1 MSKKN
6 VIIKGEEEG
15 AQSLKNFVLSHLD
28 KFFVDH
34 IPIASFAEM
43 QPECKAILVI
53 KFKINFIYN
62 KHF

>member
-43 QPECKAILVI
+43 QPECKL
-53 KFKINFIYN
+53 F
-62 KHF
+62 